1 MKIVLAPDSF
11 KESMTAAQ
19 AVAAMERGV
28 RRVHPD
34 ATCVRVPMADG
45 GEGTAQAVVDAL
57 GGELRTVDALDA
69 LGRPVRATYGL
80 VAAPG
85 GTDGGASIAVVEVAA
100 AIGLARIDPAER
112 EPLAATSAGAGLLLL
127 DALDQGAGR
136 VVVGLG
142 GTATNDGGAGL
153 LRALGAVL
161 RDAEGRALVAHGA
174 PALAAVTSVDLA
186 GLDARLAGLD
196 LLVACD
202 VTSPLLGPAGATAVF
217 GPQKGVDAVRAPV
230 LEAGLARLASA
241 LHAAVGH
248 DVAAVPGAGAGG
260 GLGAALL
267 ALGGRLV
274 PGVELV
280 ARAVGLAECLVGAD
294 LVLTGEGAVDA
305 QTARGKTPA
314 GVAGLAAAAGVPVI
328 AFAGRVLDP
337 APLLELGVLD
347 VVEITPPG
355 MPRAEALA
363 RGAEHLERA
372 VAAALLARADVG

>member
-1 MKIVLAPDSF
+1 M
-11 KESMTAAQ
+11 
-19 AVAAMERGV
+19 
-28 RRVHPD
+28 
-34 ATCVRVPMADG
+34 
-45 GEGTAQAVVDAL
+45 
-57 GGELRTVDALDA
+57 
-69 LGRPVRATYGL
+69 
-80 VAAPG
+80 
-85 GTDGGASIAVVEVAA
+85 
-100 AIGLARIDPAER
+100 
-112 EPLAATSAGAGLLLL
+112 
-127 DALDQGAGR
+127 
-136 VVVGLG
+136 
-142 GTATNDGGAGL
+142 
-153 LRALGAVL
+153 
-161 RDAEGRALVAHGA
+161 
-174 PALAAVTSVDLA
+174 
-186 GLDARLAGLD
+186 
-196 LLVACD
+196 
-202 VTSPLLGPAGATAVF
+202 
-217 GPQKGVDAVRAPV
+217 

-280 ARAVGLAECLVGAD
+280 ARAVGLAELLVGAD